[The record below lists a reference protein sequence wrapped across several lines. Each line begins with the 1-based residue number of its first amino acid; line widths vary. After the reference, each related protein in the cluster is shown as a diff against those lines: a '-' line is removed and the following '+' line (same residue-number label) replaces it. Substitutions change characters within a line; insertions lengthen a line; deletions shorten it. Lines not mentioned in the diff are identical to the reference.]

1 MADMNFPARLQRELG
16 DAGIASVGVSV
27 GDETD
32 TSTWTV
38 QPAAAQPAA
47 QPVIDAVDTSQWTLD
62 AHYAALRTER
72 NVRLTNCDWTQALD
86 TQLSEEAVWGWQAH
100 RQELRDLPATTDDP
114 VQVVWPTPP
123 S

>member
-1 MADMNFPARLQRELG
+1 MNFAARLQRELV

-47 QPVIDAVDTSQWTLD
+47 QPVIDAVNTSQWTRD
-62 AHYAALRTER
+62 ARYDALRTER

-86 TQLSEEAVWGWQAH
+86 TQLSEVTGNTWQVY
-100 RQELRDLPATTDDP
+100 RQQLRDLPAMTDDP
-114 VQVVWPTPP
+114 TQVVWPTPP
-123 S
+123 TA